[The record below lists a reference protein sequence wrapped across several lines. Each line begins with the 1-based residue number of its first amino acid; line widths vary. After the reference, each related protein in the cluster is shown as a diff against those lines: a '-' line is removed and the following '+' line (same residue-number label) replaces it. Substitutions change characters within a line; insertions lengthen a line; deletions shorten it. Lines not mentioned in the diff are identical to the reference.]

1 MPYCIYQFLTI
12 TNIEI
17 QCFLGK
23 KCIGLKKL
31 FTQHIIGDHIIQSQ
45 IDYKRLSKWVDI
57 KAIKI
62 GLFRKAPLLF
72 IHIQKVGSNVCH
84 ILRILILNLCI
95 LLCQDIDYFT
105 FWPQIL
111 PAIIE

>member
-1 MPYCIYQFLTI
+1 MTI

-45 IDYKRLSKWVDI
+45 IDYQRLSKWVDI

-72 IHIQKVGSNVCH
+72 IHIQKVGSNWVKCMSH
-84 ILRILILNLCI
+84 SKDLDSELMH
-95 LLCQDIDYFT
+95 FT
-105 FWPQIL
+105 L
-111 PAIIE
+111 PRH